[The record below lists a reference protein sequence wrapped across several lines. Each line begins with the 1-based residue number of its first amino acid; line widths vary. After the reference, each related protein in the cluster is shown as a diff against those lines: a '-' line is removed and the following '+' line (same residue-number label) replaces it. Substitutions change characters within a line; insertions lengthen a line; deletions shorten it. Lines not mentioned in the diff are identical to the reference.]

1 MRGQSYCLKCF
12 SSLCVQ
18 EFWLD
23 FHTSC
28 GSDWLNGVKKV
39 RSLNL
44 AWLLVPF
51 TNSNKNIQQGTAKF
65 IYVWYKG
72 DVFLKASRP
81 ALWNTGKQER
91 IIYLTYCIESAIIII
106 IIIIIIIVQLPRM
119 ATVTFVALKILH
131 KKDWSLCYWQQL
143 TFPCQRLAVLFLS
156 AICHNSRDYERWFW
170 NRSLV

>member
-18 EFWLD
+18 EFWFD
-23 FHTSC
+23 FDTSC
-28 GSDWLNGVKKV
+28 VTDWL
-39 RSLNL
+39 
-44 AWLLVPF
+44 
-51 TNSNKNIQQGTAKF
+51 NKNIQQGTAKF

-72 DVFLKASRP
+72 NVFLKASRP

-170 NRSLV
+170 HRSLV